1 MLKAKAM
8 AQSKGVTISVKVPI
22 NWDMMTERTRQRLR
36 QTVGRDTRVIRA
48 YLGIIEQHEDELL
61 TGRKRDRIDDTKL
74 SKMTMTSHKVKS
86 GDEKRTSVP
95 HDFKVRFAR
104 ISQNE
109 IADCRKTAV
118 ALYESYL
125 RLKENGRRVSRPSSI
140 NSNRRIPRWTFTRV
154 FKIVRKE
161 TTVSKWWL
169 DLRDSFDS
177 FREGKSIHN
186 RLMIPL
192 KMSPFHLSQ
201 IKRGEMTALQLFTDK
216 SGKWW
221 VTFAIR
227 LAIIDAQEDNL
238 PVAILGIDLGIKK
251 AACSSLLTPEKTRE
265 TRYFLQRN
273 KTKQIKELDT
283 KVADLQREMHTR
295 KNKGLPHDNIG
306 KQLRLIRSNSENV
319 AREYDRVLVHQ
330 LLDYISELSKKYT
343 LYVAIG
349 RLKNIRMRARKGNY
363 QGRKFRGMIHS
374 WAFARITNSLKHGLA
389 QQGWKID
396 GQDARFRAVPEAWTS
411 IICWKCGSRG
421 TRPKQNYF
429 YCPSCG
435 YSINADQNG
444 SINIAAR
451 MLTLTKS
458 LHSVRGLGLWTRTL
472 DKVRRARP
480 KTRKKMSSQGKS
492 LLSKQEP
499 PSSSGESAAVHYAQT
514 SLLGFGD
521 KARLSDNDPAVVK
534 TVEMLSVVGSDVPIL
549 TQKKEARSSGGIPSR

>member
-227 LAIIDAQEDNL
+227 LATINVQDDNL